1 MNYLSKSSLCLLAV
15 VTSLTATAQETLSDK
30 LQYKVTGR
38 MLMDGGVYLRNDNH
52 FGNGTE
58 FNDLRVGMR
67 ATYQRWDMKVE
78 IGYVGS
84 KVSIKDA
91 FATYTSGKHIIQDRA
106 ILRTFHYGY
115 ALQHFRPTFPSVT
128 RFCAC
133 HDQQSASGSCLHLQ
147 CHALLCL
154 RRIVYRQR
162 YQ

>member
-52 FGNGTE
+52 FGNGME
-58 FNDLRVGMR
+58 FNDLRVGMK

-91 FATYTSGKHIIQDRA
+91 KQWLQKLQIENARLSLSCENVATITGYSGFDPEVDINGIDLSRYP
-106 ILRTFHYGY
+106 ISRTFCVG
-115 ALQHFRPTFPSVT
+115 LNFNF
-128 RFCAC
+128 
-133 HDQQSASGSCLHLQ
+133 
-147 CHALLCL
+147 
-154 RRIVYRQR
+154 
-162 YQ
+162 

>member
-58 FNDLRVGMR
+58 FNDLRVGMK

-91 FATYTSGKHIIQDRA
+91 FATYTSGKHIIQVGQ
-106 ILRTFHYGY
+106 FY
-115 ALQHFRPTFPSVT
+115 
-128 RFCAC
+128 
-133 HDQQSASGSCLHLQ
+133 
-147 CHALLCL
+147 
-154 RRIVYRQR
+154 
-162 YQ
+162 

>member
-58 FNDLRVGMR
+58 FNDLRVGMK

-91 FATYTSGKHIIQDRA
+91 FATYTSGKHHPGRA
-106 ILRTFHYGY
+106 ILRTFHHGY

-128 RFCAC
+128 RLCAC

-147 CHALLCL
+147 CYALLCL